1 MSSASTPTMRSVY
14 TYTHAVCMYVCIHMT
29 NENALH
35 LNFASEI
42 HKSSVA
48 EFSVVVYRLDV
59 AFEAL
64 HDRCGVS
71 GLYQETP
78 NHTM

>member
-1 MSSASTPTMRSVY
+1 
-14 TYTHAVCMYVCIHMT
+14 MT

-48 EFSVVVYRLDV
+48 EFSVVVYRLYV
-59 AFEAL
+59 AFQAL
-64 HDRCGVS
+64 HDRRGVS
-71 GLYQETP
+71 GL
-78 NHTM
+78 